1 MYLPTQ
7 FEETRLDVIYQL
19 IHARPLGMLVTL
31 GSDGLNANHIPFEID
46 PAPSPFGTLRGHVAR
61 ANPVWRDFSKDVQAL
76 IVFQGA
82 QTYITPNWYPSKQE
96 TGKVVPTFNY
106 IVVHA
111 YGSLQP
117 IDDRDWLRDF
127 VSKLTDRHE
136 SAQPQPWKMRDA
148 PDSFIETQLGAIVGI
163 EVPIAK
169 LVGKWK
175 VSQNRTALDQTGVV
189 RGLRVAG
196 DANAVEMAQAIEQR
210 KKI

>member
-7 FEETRLDVIYQL
+7 FEETRLDVLYQL

-196 DANAVEMAQAIEQR
+196 DANAVEMAQVIEQR

>member
-7 FEETRLDVIYQL
+7 FEETRLDVLYQL

>member
-1 MYLPTQ
+1 
-7 FEETRLDVIYQL
+7 
-19 IHARPLGMLVTL
+19 
-31 GSDGLNANHIPFEID
+31 
-46 PAPSPFGTLRGHVAR
+46 
-61 ANPVWRDFSKDVQAL
+61 
-76 IVFQGA
+76 
-82 QTYITPNWYPSKQE
+82 
-96 TGKVVPTFNY
+96 
-106 IVVHA
+106 
-111 YGSLQP
+111 
-117 IDDRDWLRDF
+117 
-127 VSKLTDRHE
+127 
-136 SAQPQPWKMRDA
+136 MRDA